1 MLTKLG
7 ESDSEV
13 LVSYYKVAP
22 FIAIATGSG
31 VGVDVAIATG
41 SGVGVVV
48 AAAMLTANVPKLS
61 ATPKFPAVSLT
72 WFAYNYTA

>member
-31 VGVDVAIATG
+31 VGVG
-41 SGVGVVV
+41 V

-72 WFAYNYTA
+72 